1 MARGLVISG
10 ALILLLPVLLGA
22 DFLWFAMPIT
32 ELLVMLYAAAS
43 MKKYTNAL
51 PNGLWAGVLLSKR
64 SSEKFS
70 GLLRYSSSSSGM
82 FSAHSGISGSV
93 SG

>member
-1 MARGLVISG
+1 MRGLVISG

-32 ELLVMLYAAAS
+32 ELLVALCAAAS

-51 PNGLWAGVLLSKR
+51 PDGL
-64 SSEKFS
+64 
-70 GLLRYSSSSSGM
+70 
-82 FSAHSGISGSV
+82 
-93 SG
+93 